1 MEVSYKHDVAHSFL
15 VIGPEGEVD
24 TRAYPIRMVLGNE
37 IPGLLPCRL
46 QRADGKVLFYYEI
59 TARQPLFDIYKKLT
73 HGELKNI
80 YLEFLRIF
88 GELDMYLLDTGQLL
102 LDPEYI
108 YLDKEDN
115 TLYLCY
121 LPGYDKPA
129 GEQLRVFTE
138 YLLTRIEHQDPRGVM
153 LGYGIYRLL
162 VEESFQVEAVS
173 EILNRSE
180 REQED
185 DPRTPADLV
194 GEETMYTDDQD
205 ILPGEADE
213 KGMGRKDLVF
223 LSIGLFLAGGVV
235 AVRQMGYLPDVSL
248 PMMFAVLL
256 GAILLAALMVWKGRE
271 KEEER
276 EGGIQDGEE
285 MDWGTEKKGEGERC
299 VPQEEE
305 TVVLYKSPAYGCPVL
320 VCEET
325 GQAPPV
331 ILDRD
336 MVVIGKMEGVTDVRL
351 DRPAIS
357 RIHARIQ
364 KKEQGY
370 WIADLDS
377 KNGTFVNGKKLEKEE
392 ERLLQAEDLVVF
404 ADMSYRFR
412 DPVG

>member
-194 GEETMYTDDQD
+194 GEETM
-205 ILPGEADE
+205 
-213 KGMGRKDLVF
+213 
-223 LSIGLFLAGGVV
+223 
-235 AVRQMGYLPDVSL
+235 
-248 PMMFAVLL
+248 
-256 GAILLAALMVWKGRE
+256 
-271 KEEER
+271 
-276 EGGIQDGEE
+276 
-285 MDWGTEKKGEGERC
+285 
-299 VPQEEE
+299 
-305 TVVLYKSPAYGCPVL
+305 
-320 VCEET
+320 
-325 GQAPPV
+325 
-331 ILDRD
+331 
-336 MVVIGKMEGVTDVRL
+336 
-351 DRPAIS
+351 
-357 RIHARIQ
+357 
-364 KKEQGY
+364 
-370 WIADLDS
+370 
-377 KNGTFVNGKKLEKEE
+377 
-392 ERLLQAEDLVVF
+392 
-404 ADMSYRFR
+404 
-412 DPVG
+412 